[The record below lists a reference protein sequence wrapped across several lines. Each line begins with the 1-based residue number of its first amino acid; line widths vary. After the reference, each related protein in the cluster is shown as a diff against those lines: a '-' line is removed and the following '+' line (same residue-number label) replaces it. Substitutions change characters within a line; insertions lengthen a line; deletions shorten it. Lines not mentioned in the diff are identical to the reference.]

1 MAIDTWAVA
10 VTESQWAPEECP
22 QGQPVSVTTD
32 RDSSCA
38 PNLFRSWKVRT
49 FTRIKSGP
57 TGPHHRQPAK
67 ELFVELLGKRV
78 IKELCK
84 KVNGCSSESIHTR
97 GQDGEKQVVQGSDLL
112 AWTSVALQGGLIPGD
127 GNRKAAGMVATV
139 EKWRQRFQKSLSQ
152 SALLN
157 LNGCDENAEGQW
169 DAFYNL
175 QGKISR
181 NFQTLYTPGC
191 LLCVKKYA
199 LSYKGHP
206 AECHM
211 KMALLCE
218 VESGYVC
225 NFFLYSPEVL
235 QKGSKSPVT
244 EQVLHWLLRP
254 YYNKGYNV
262 QLDSSAHMEG
272 RLSQVFSGL
281 GVNLEFVNV
290 WAGEDNT
297 VRTFSSPPSPSG
309 FPSKKQGDSATE
321 DDSAA
326 LLRAHLQGWVGPVLL
341 PWASDTS
348 EHQSAVFLQGFW
360 LVVHLGCIDA
370 FVLYSLRSRAPS
382 SHISLRDFTYGL
394 ATELAVGYL
403 PSTPLTTPLLSSL
416 SSQPNVQK
424 AAISREEEDSR
435 RHASMVQCPGLCG
448 LVNCGNSCYMNAV
461 LQCLLGTVP
470 LVEHF
475 LDRRNRS
482 KISSLESQVAA
493 GPFLGLVE
501 EVWLVRRDSWTPS
514 EMRDVVC
521 TLHPQFD
528 NSCQQDAQ
536 ELLLFLLNAIHDDLK
551 TREDKQE
558 GHNSPDLQGES
569 SIVTQLFEG
578 QLSYLTVCMD
588 CSHQIQQNQ
597 VFTML
602 SLPVPNHVIKCSLQ
616 DCLALFFQQSTLTNT
631 ERRLCPE
638 CGLRQDTAVKTTLV
652 KPPDIL
658 VLHLKRFECR
668 GNHKKKLKTNVV
680 FPLENLDLTPFSP
693 NLSPRH
699 SKYSLYAVVNH
710 TGNLDMGHYTAYLHN
725 AHTRSWHK
733 FDDAAVS
740 DVQDHLVQSLGAYI
754 LLYTCDKFRRPRILG
769 L

>member
-10 VTESQWAPEECP
+10 ITESQWAPEECP
-22 QGQPVSVTTD
+22 QGRPVSVTSD
-32 RDSSCA
+32 RDSICA
-38 PNLFRSWKVRT
+38 PNLFRSWKARKL
-49 FTRIKSGP
+49 TRSKSGP
-57 TGPHHRQPAK
+57 VGPHHRQPAK
-67 ELFVELLGKRV
+67 ELFEELLGKRV
-78 IKELCK
+78 IEELCA
-84 KVNGCSSESIHTR
+84 KVKGNSSC
-97 GQDGEKQVVQGSDLL
+97 GLDGETQVVQGSDLL
-112 AWTSVALQGGLIPGD
+112 AWTAVALQGGIIPGD
-127 GNRKAAGMVATV
+127 GSRRAAGMVATV
-139 EKWRQRFQKSLSQ
+139 EKWQHRFQKSLSQ

-157 LNGCDENAEGQW
+157 MNVCKENTEDQW

-175 QGKISR
+175 QGNISR
-181 NFQTLYTPGC
+181 NFRTLYTPGRP
-191 LLCVKKYA
+191 LCVKKYA

-206 AECHM
+206 AKCHM

-235 QKGSKSPVT
+235 QKGSKSPVM
-244 EQVLHWLLRP
+244 EQVLHRLLRP

-281 GVNLEFVNV
+281 GVHLQFVNL
-290 WAGEDNT
+290 WPGEDDT
-297 VRTFSSPPSPSG
+297 VKPFSSPPSPTG
-309 FPSKKQGDSATE
+309 FPCVKQGDSGTE
-321 DDSAA
+321 DDSTAF
-326 LLRAHLQGWVGPVLL
+326 LRAHLHGWVGPILL
-341 PWASDTS
+341 PWASDKG
-348 EHQSAVFLQGFW
+348 EHQSTVFLQGFW

-382 SHISLRDFTYGL
+382 SRINLCDFTYGL
-394 ATELAVGYL
+394 ATELAVEYL
-403 PSTPLTTPLLSSL
+403 PSTPLTTPSLASL
-416 SSQPNVQK
+416 SSQTNGQNNGP
-424 AAISREEEDSR
+424 SREENSSR
-435 RHASMVQCPGLCG
+435 RTSMVQCPGLCG
-448 LVNCGNSCYMNAV
+448 LVNCGNTCYMNAV

-482 KISSLESQVAA
+482 NISSLQSQAVA
-493 GPFLGLVE
+493 GPFLRLVE
-501 EVWLVRRDSWTPS
+501 EVWLVKRDSWTPS

-536 ELLLFLLNAIHDDLK
+536 ELLLFLLNALHDDLK
-551 TREDKQE
+551 KREDKQE
-558 GHNSPDLQGES
+558 GDNSPDLPGES
-569 SIVTQLFEG
+569 SIITRLFEG
-578 QLSYLTVCMD
+578 QLSYVTLCMD
-588 CSHQIQQNQ
+588 CSHQIQRNQ
-597 VFTML
+597 VSTML

-616 DCLALFFQQSTLTNT
+616 DCLALFFQQSTLTHS
-631 ERRLCPE
+631 ERMLCPE
-638 CGLRQDTAVKTTLV
+638 CGLRQDTAVQTTLV
-652 KPPDIL
+652 KPPEIL

-680 FPLENLDLTPFSP
+680 FPLENLDLSPFSP
-693 NLSPRH
+693 SPSPRH

-733 FDDAAVS
+733 FDDASVS
-740 DVQDHLVQSLGAYI
+740 DIQDHLVQSLGAYI
-754 LLYTCDKFRRPRILG
+754 LLYTCEKFRRPRILG
-769 L
+769 V